1 MHPAVSTST
10 DTDTAN
16 PAIVMPVC
24 QFVPAIGQTLDHVAI
39 HASNFAQLHAWQRWR
54 IVRHHF
60 DALPS
65 LALRFALCL
74 FPPIGSKTRPLF
86 RFAFH
91 PCNLAVQ
98 CLRCFRKLVASP
110 DFNGSPSNGARD
122 QQARSDGESDA
133 PERPRLR
140 VAHCVPCFVTPC
152 PILAGDGYRAEA
164 AARLHDAVMC
174 LCGFATF
181 CPQLLPVLLSAPPS
195 IAAALFLRMF
205 VRALQ
210 GALRFSPCK
219 ARPPMLRA
227 LWATDDSTDNRR
239 KRQCKF

>member
-1 MHPAVSTST
+1 
-10 DTDTAN
+10 
-16 PAIVMPVC
+16 MPVC
-24 QFVPAIGQTLDHVAI
+24 EFVPAIGQALNHVAV
-39 HASNFAQLHAWQRWR
+39 HAGNFARLHARQRWR
-54 IVRHHF
+54 IVRHDF
-60 DALPS
+60 DTLPA
-65 LALRFALCL
+65 LALRFALYPL
-74 FPPIGSKTRPLF
+74 PAIGSDARPLF
-86 RFAFH
+86 GFAFH
-91 PCNLAVQ
+91 ACKFSIKR
-98 CLRCFRKLVASP
+98 LRCFRQFVARP
-110 DFNGSPSNGARD
+110 DFNSHPRNGARD
-122 QQARSDGESDA
+122 QQARSDGKSDA

-152 PILAGDGYRAEA
+152 PILAGDGYRAKA
-164 AARLHDAVMC
+164 ATRLQDAVMC

-227 LWATDDSTDNRR
+227 LWAMDDGTDNRR